1 MDFGVGFLSNNV
13 MLPILDF
20 FYGIVPS
27 YGLAIVALT
36 LVVRF
41 ALYPLSAGQIRNMR
55 KMKVAQPI
63 MQKRQKEIQERY
75 KNDPTKMQEEQAKL
89 IQEFGNPLA
98 GCLPLVVQMPI
109 LFALFATLRGSPFS
123 DINYT
128 VDLQV
133 VPKEQIEQVVQVQP
147 VTTKPQNIYVADGVH
162 FPVLAMVPEGNKITV
177 GNAATLDFQSASGK
191 PFSGLLKEYSNPG
204 LQPHW
209 QVTKG
214 QDRVKLND
222 SGKITALQPGDVTI
236 QGTIPGIASKTGF
249 LFIKALG
256 DVGVIDPDISTDG
269 SFNINAVRWDVLILV
284 LGFGVSLYVNQL
296 LSGQAGGGSD
306 DSPAQQSQQAVNKF
320 LPIIFS
326 GMFLF
331 IPLPSGVLL
340 YMLIAN
346 IFQTVQSFILSRE
359 PLPENL
365 QKIIDEEQ
373 KRTKSSSSEVTAL
386 PFEPSRPKKKPSS

>member
-20 FYGIVPS
+20 FYGIFPS

-55 KMKVAQPI
+55 RMRVAQPI

-75 KNDPTKMQEEQAKL
+75 KSDPAKMQEEQAKL

-123 DINYT
+123 DVNYT
-128 VDLQV
+128 VNLQV
-133 VPKEQIEQVVQVQP
+133 VPKDQVEQVQTQP
-147 VTTKPQNIYVADGVH
+147 LTTKPQSIYVADGVH
-162 FPVLAMVPEGNKITV
+162 YSVLAMVPEGSKIVEGST
-177 GNAATLDFQSASGK
+177 AEIDFQSVSGK
-191 PFSGLLKEYSNPG
+191 PLGELLPADSATDLK
-204 LQPHW
+204 PHW
-209 QVTKG
+209 KITKG
-214 QDRVKLND
+214 EDRVKISD
-222 SGKITALQPGDVTI
+222 AGVIKALQPGEVTI
-236 QGTIPGIASKTGF
+236 QGTLPGIASRKGF
-249 LFIKALG
+249 LFIQALG
-256 DVGVIDPDISTDG
+256 QVGVVDPDVSGDG
-269 SFNINAVRWDVLILV
+269 SSGFDFSTVHWDVLILI

-296 LSGQAGGGSD
+296 LSGQGSD
-306 DSPAQQSQQAVNKF
+306 NAPSQQQAVNKF
-320 LPIIFS
+320 LPVIFS
-326 GMFLF
+326 GMFIF

-346 IFQTVQSFILSRE
+346 IFQTAQSFILYRE

-365 QKIIDEEQ
+365 LKIVEEEKKQ
-373 KRTKSSSSEVTAL
+373 TQTKSKSADETAL
-386 PFEPSRPKKKPSS
+386 PFERKKKASEKPSK

>member
-133 VPKEQIEQVVQVQP
+133 VPKEQIEQVAQVQP

-191 PFSGLLKEYSNPG
+191 PFSGLLKEYS
-204 LQPHW
+204 HW

>member
-20 FYGIVPS
+20 FYGILPS

-55 KMKVAQPI
+55 RMRVAQPI

-75 KNDPTKMQEEQAKL
+75 KSDPAKMQEEQAKL

-133 VPKEQIEQVVQVQP
+133 VPKEQIAQVQAQP
-147 VTTKPQNIYVADGVH
+147 LTTKPQNIYVADGVH
-162 FPVLAMVPEGNKITV
+162 YPILALVPEGNNV
-177 GNAATLDFQSASGK
+177 ATGSTAKVEFQSVSGK
-191 PFSGLLKEYSNPG
+191 PLSDLLPASSAAELKPHWKITKGEDRAKIDNSGLL
-204 LQPHW
+204 
-209 QVTKG
+209 
-214 QDRVKLND
+214 
-222 SGKITALQPGDVTI
+222 TALQPGEVTV
-236 QGTIPGIASKTGF
+236 QGTVPGIASRKGF
-249 LFIKALG
+249 LFIQALG
-256 DVGVIDPDISTDG
+256 QVGVVDPNVSAEGGAGFDFKT
-269 SFNINAVRWDVLILV
+269 VHWDVLVLI

-296 LSGQAGGGSD
+296 LSGQGSD
-306 DSPAQQSQQAVNKF
+306 STPSQQQAVNKF
-320 LPIIFS
+320 LPVIFS
-326 GMFLF
+326 GMFIF

-346 IFQTVQSFILSRE
+346 IFQTAQSFILSRE

-365 QKIIDEEQ
+365 QKIVEEEQ
-373 KRTKSSSSEVTAL
+373 KLAAKAKPAAATAL
-386 PFEPSRPKKKPSS
+386 PFERKKKASEKGSE